1 MLLII
6 LGHGALAREREG
18 RTLQAL
24 SALGVSGGRL
34 VLGKAVALGGALL
47 IILLPFGFTVGYAG
61 RGKASSPAM
70 ALLGAYALYL
80 ALWAGLALL
89 FSTILSQRSTVLASL
104 TALWLVLTLLLPSLA
119 VNNTERFWPIGKD
132 GDGSRDAWRA
142 SCPRGW
148 AQRRRPRFF
157 NA

>member
-1 MLLII
+1 M
-6 LGHGALAREREG
+6 ARLRGNGKG

-47 IILLPFGFTVGYAG
+47 IILLPLGFTVGYALWAG
-61 RGKASSPAM
+61 ESVLPAL

-89 FSTILSQRSTVLASL
+89 FSTVLSQRSTVLASL

-119 VNNTERFWPIGKD
+119 VNNTERFWPIAGKTETD
-132 GDGSRDAWRA
+132 LVMLGELRALGDGH
-142 SCPRGW
+142 
-148 AQRRRPRFF
+148 
-157 NA
+157 NAADPAFAKA